1 MNDRYRLHLSE
12 EQMRLLEEGLDD
24 VGRMYIE
31 EIDTGR
37 IIETEDLDMV
47 EILLGIGKDAA
58 NTAAARKLVAYLH
71 SPEAV
76 AALKARGITP
86 KGE

>member
-58 NTAAARKLVAYLH
+58 
-71 SPEAV
+71 
-76 AALKARGITP
+76 
-86 KGE
+86 